1 MPMSAAC
8 LMYQIVPL
16 SNWKVDLYLQAL
28 SVKLGKSLMQGMQE
42 INETTKLE

>member
-1 MPMSAAC
+1 MSTAS

-28 SVKLGKSLMQGMQE
+28 PVKLGKSLMQGTQE
-42 INETTKLE
+42 ISETTKSV